1 MPYADLTFQVQPGL
15 RFVANDFVN
24 VYVPTTTTTTTT
36 ATPTTTT
43 TTTATPTTTTTTTTA
58 SPIVTAGLVLNLDA
72 GNASS
77 YPGTGTSWFDISG
90 NSNNATL
97 TSYGAGVP
105 SYSSIAGGAILFT
118 RNAFN
123 VGNSAIFPGGSSFA
137 NLTTAVSL
145 SLWFNTGTNTT
156 MVLAGKGYQFG
167 TVPYEIQSYQIN
179 IDGGTINGRITANGS
194 TSNTDLSGPSLSLNT
209 WINVTLTYDGSN
221 IIIYINGTLT
231 NSTPKT
237 GLMTNIYSLP
247 FIIGGQTT
255 NISGTTLSEF
265 YGGYIGQVLLYN
277 TALTAGQVLQNFNGT
292 KTRFGL

>member
-1 MPYADLTFQVQPGL
+1 MPYSNTTWTVSNNLS
-15 RFVANDFVN
+15 
-24 VYVPTTTTTTTT
+24 YVPGDIVQIS
-36 ATPTTTT
+36 TP
-43 TTTATPTTTTTTTTA
+43 PTTTTTTTTA

-72 GNASS
+72 GNSSS

-105 SYSSIAGGAILFT
+105 SYSSLGGGAILFT

-145 SLWFNTGTNTT
+145 SLWFYTGTNTT
-156 MVLAGKGYQFG
+156 MILAGKGYQFE

-179 IDGGTINGRITANGS
+179 INGGTINARITANGS

-209 WINVTLTYDGSN
+209 WTNVTLTYDGSN

-237 GLMTNIYSLP
+237 GLMTSIYSLP
-247 FIIGGQTT
+247 FIISGQTT
-255 NISGTTLSEF
+255 NISGSTVSDF

-277 TALTAGQVLQNFNGT
+277 TALTAGQILQNFNGT